1 MKIALL
7 QLDIKWNE
15 PEANRAKADFFIR
28 QAAAERCDLVVLP
41 EAFTTGFPMLATMF
55 SEYSADSTTPF
66 LSSLARELN
75 INIIAGFLTSDPG
88 EQKGRNIAVAI
99 DRKGLTAGHYSKMYM
114 FTVINEADMIRAGE
128 QPAVFSLDGVAASI
142 FICYDIRFPEIF
154 RTVAPS
160 VQCVF
165 VIANWLTKRIDHWAA
180 LLKAR
185 AIENQCFV
193 FGINRV
199 GTDGNNISYPGRSLA
214 YDPWGYEI
222 CSGGDTEGIITC
234 DIDPDMVTR
243 TRERFPFLLDMRHI
257 NISGKEK

>member
-7 QLDIKWNE
+7 QLDIKWLDT
-15 PEANRAKADFFIR
+15 EANHAKAEFLIR
-28 QAAAERCDLVVLP
+28 KAAAEGCDLAVLP
-41 EAFTTGFPMLATMF
+41 EAFTTGFPMKASIF
-55 SEYSADSTTPF
+55 SDNSPDSTAQF
-66 LSSLARELN
+66 LSSLATELG
-75 INIIAGFLTSDPG
+75 INIIAGYLTSDPG
-88 EQKGRNIAVAI
+88 EQKGSNIAVAI
-99 DRKGLTAGHYSKMYM
+99 DRQGLTAGYYSKMYM

-128 QPAVFSLDGVAASI
+128 KPAVFSLDGVASTI
-142 FICYDIRFPEIF
+142 FICYDLRFPEIF

-193 FGINRV
+193 FGVNRV
-199 GTDGNNISYPGRSLA
+199 GIDGNNIPYPGLSLA

-222 CSGGDTEGIITC
+222 CRGGDKEGIITC
-234 DIDPDMVTR
+234 DIDPDMVNR
-243 TRERFPFLLDMRHI
+243 TRERFPFLQDMR
-257 NISGKEK
+257 NIDIRGK